1 MRGKDGRLLYT
12 ATCGIRTIWPS
23 ERRTPLTCYITNFIF
38 HLQDWLYK
46 MQMIVHKVDPLD
58 TGQKKGYLGHGKHR
72 FKYLG
77 YIEGL
82 VRDGCFGFLV
92 IWKSSWRLLIVFPML
107 RQKWKIQVMNNLKSS
122 WIFAYRCIRLD
133 HLIFTSTFTLFKPLL
148 YQSMNGVL

>member
-1 MRGKDGRLLYT
+1 MVVYSILPHAEYGPYDHRKDAPLF
-12 ATCGIRTIWPS
+12 TCNN
-23 ERRTPLTCYITNFIF
+23 TNFIC

-92 IWKSSWRLLIVFPML
+92 I
-107 RQKWKIQVMNNLKSS
+107 
-122 WIFAYRCIRLD
+122 
-133 HLIFTSTFTLFKPLL
+133 
-148 YQSMNGVL
+148 